1 MYVCV
6 CVCVYVY
13 MYYLTVKVGYFKKC
27 VTFLQQYL
35 RFCETIIIFEERKG
49 RNFKE
54 WQWTSLYLNSKIN
67 KSKLNMAV
75 LSHWQTTARLLEDPP
90 VK

>member
-6 CVCVYVY
+6 YVC
-13 MYYLTVKVGYFKKC
+13 MYICIIFTVKVGYFKKC

-54 WQWTSLYLNSKIN
+54 
-67 KSKLNMAV
+67 
-75 LSHWQTTARLLEDPP
+75 
-90 VK
+90 